1 MDKIDSQALDDILQ
15 EIINVEV
22 KKDEIKSED
31 NSNPASSKEMPDN
44 KIDTETC
51 KKLEKMQENCLKLA
65 EQNQKLIEENNELKE
80 GFE

>member
-1 MDKIDSQALDDILQ
+1 MDKTDSQALDDILQ

-31 NSNPASSKEMPDN
+31 SSNPDSEMLDN

>member
-1 MDKIDSQALDDILQ
+1 MEKTDCQALDDILQ

-31 NSNPASSKEMPDN
+31 SSKPDSEMLDN
-44 KIDTETC
+44 RIDTETC

-80 GFE
+80 GFD

>member
-1 MDKIDSQALDDILQ
+1 MEKTDCQALDDILQ

-31 NSNPASSKEMPDN
+31 NSNPDSEMLDN

-80 GFE
+80 GFD